1 MENDREKE
9 WIVKE
14 KHEIETLR
22 REISR
27 TKFKVPSEVRFEM
40 NNPQYS
46 DCEKTYFGK
55 QSQTFQTIEATNTT
69 NLTMVE
75 MIEKPSLPIDT
86 DARADSQRGG
96 ISPPLVFVGS
106 GILISTR
113 YTVHGRGAKSPI

>member
-27 TKFKVPSEVRFEM
+27 TKFKVPSEVRFD
-40 NNPQYS
+40 PQYS
-46 DCEKTYFGK
+46 NCEKTYFGK

-86 DARADSQRGG
+86 DARADASQRAG
-96 ISPPLVFVGS
+96 ISTPLVFVGS
-106 GILISTR
+106 GILISMKCCCLTGIIQNP
-113 YTVHGRGAKSPI
+113 TNG